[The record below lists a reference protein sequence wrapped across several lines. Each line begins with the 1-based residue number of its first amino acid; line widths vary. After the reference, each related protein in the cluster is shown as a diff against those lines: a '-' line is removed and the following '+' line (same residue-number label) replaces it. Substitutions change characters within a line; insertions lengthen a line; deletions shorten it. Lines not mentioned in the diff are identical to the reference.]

1 MQMQTT
7 NNNQMYRAAGTHIF
21 SSTLA
26 LQIHKS
32 MHLIKYLSM
41 HVFLHESIKPAGERF
56 HPKLLQP
63 LQV

>member
-1 MQMQTT
+1 
-7 NNNQMYRAAGTHIF
+7 
-21 SSTLA
+21 
-26 LQIHKS
+26 

-41 HVFLHESIKPAGERF
+41 HAFLHESITPAGERF